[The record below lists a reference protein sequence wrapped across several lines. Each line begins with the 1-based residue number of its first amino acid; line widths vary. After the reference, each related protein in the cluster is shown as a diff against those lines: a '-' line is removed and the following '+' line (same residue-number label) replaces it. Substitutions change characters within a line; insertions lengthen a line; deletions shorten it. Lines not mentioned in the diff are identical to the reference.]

1 MHCVGQNDWVF
12 FYAKNHEDFKIMF
25 HEDSLYISTIYIVC
39 SGDRAFSVAAP
50 ALWNVLPLSIKVSS
64 SMDIFKK
71 DLKTYLF
78 YQAFG
83 V

>member
-1 MHCVGQNDWVF
+1 MP
-12 FYAKNHEDFKIMF
+12 KIMRILRLCSMKIVCTF
-25 HEDSLYISTIYIVC
+25 STIYIVC

>member
-1 MHCVGQNDWVF
+1 MLLMFVYKALHNQAPEYIKDMLIP
-12 FYAKNHEDFKIMF
+12 YQSKRHLRLLKI
-25 HEDSLYISTIYIVC
+25 C
-39 SGDRAFSVAAP
+39 CGDRAFSVVAP
-50 ALWNVLPLSIKVSS
+50 ALWNVLLLSIKSAS